1 MRINSATIG
10 MESERTYSATHARMS
25 RLTRFSGKQS
35 IMDGS
40 GTLFGGFLQTDGE
53 NAEQSKDKKG
63 VGNESL
69 ADIQGRM
76 TNTRLNSQAIS
87 DTDDIREQMRQL
99 RESCLRYLMQI
110 FFPDKYKADSFETTE
125 ETGNTLQPGVTT
137 LQPQLVTVNSVRLT
151 NRYYYEESE
160 STSFTTK
167 GTVKTEDG
175 REIDFHLNLNMSRS
189 FMEYYEEEID
199 FEQLTLCDPLVINLE
214 GNVAQVSDQTFF
226 FDIDCD
232 GVEDEISK
240 LISGS
245 GFLALDQNGDGIIN
259 DGSELFGTQSGNG
272 FADLA
277 RYDSDGNGFID
288 ENDEIFDRLKIW
300 CMDENGQPH
309 LYSLKEKGV
318 GAIGLAHTGTQYSLT
333 NENNET
339 NAVIRSTGFFLFE
352 DGNAGSIQH
361 VDLAKREQAV

>member
-25 RLTRFSGKQS
+25 RLTRFSGRQG

-53 NAEQSKDKKG
+53 SAEQSKDKKG
-63 VGNESL
+63 IGNESL

-87 DTDDIREQMRQL
+87 DMDDIREQMRQL

-110 FFPDKYKADSFETTE
+110 FFPDKYKADSLDTTE
-125 ETGNTLQPGVTT
+125 ETGNAQQPGATT
-137 LQPQLVTVNSVRLT
+137 LLPQLVTVNSVRFT
-151 NRYYYEESE
+151 NQYYFEESE

-175 REIDFHLNLNMSRS
+175 REIDFNLNLNMSRS

-232 GVEDEISK
+232 GVEDEISR
-240 LISGS
+240 LIAGS
-245 GFLALDQNGDGIIN
+245 GFLALDKNGDGVIN

-277 RYDSDGNGFID
+277 QYDSDGNGFID
-288 ENDEIFDRLKIW
+288 ENDEIFDKLKIW

-318 GAIGLAHTGTQYSLT
+318 GAIGLMHTGTQYSLT

-339 NAVIRSTGFFLFE
+339 NAVIRNTGFFLFE
-352 DGNAGSIQH
+352 DGNAGTIQH
-361 VDLAKREQAV
+361 VDFAKHEQAV

>member
-63 VGNESL
+63 VGNEFL

-87 DTDDIREQMRQL
+87 DMDDIREQMRQL

-125 ETGNTLQPGVTT
+125 QTGNTQQPGVTT

-151 NRYYYEESE
+151 NRYYFEESE

-175 REIDFHLNLNMSRS
+175 R
-189 FMEYYEEEID
+189 EID

-277 RYDSDGNGFID
+277 KFDSDGNGFID

-361 VDLAKREQAV
+361 VDLAKHEQAV

>member
-25 RLTRFSGKQS
+25 RLTRFSGRQG

-87 DTDDIREQMRQL
+87 DMDDIREQMRQL

-110 FFPDKYKADSFETTE
+110 FFPDKYKADSLDTTE
-125 ETGNTLQPGVTT
+125 ETGNAQQPGATT
-137 LQPQLVTVNSVRLT
+137 LLPQLVTVNSVRLT
-151 NRYYYEESE
+151 NQYYFEESE

-167 GTVKTEDG
+167 GTVRTEDG
-175 REIDFHLNLNMSRS
+175 REIDFNLNLNMSRS

-240 LISGS
+240 LIAGS
-245 GFLALDQNGDGIIN
+245 GFLALDKNGDGVIN

-277 RYDSDGNGFID
+277 QYDSDGNGFID
-288 ENDEIFDRLKIW
+288 ENDEIFDKLKIW

-318 GAIGLAHTGTQYSLT
+318 GAIGLMHTGTQHSLT
-333 NENNET
+333 NESNET
-339 NAVIRSTGFFLFE
+339 NAVIRNTGFFLFE
-352 DGNAGSIQH
+352 DGNAGTIQH
-361 VDLAKREQAV
+361 VDFAKHEQAV

>member
-25 RLTRFSGKQS
+25 RLTRFSGRQG

-87 DTDDIREQMRQL
+87 DMDDIREQMRQL

-110 FFPDKYKADSFETTE
+110 FFPDKYKADSLDTTE
-125 ETGNTLQPGVTT
+125 ETGNAQQPGATT
-137 LQPQLVTVNSVRLT
+137 LLPQLVTVNSVRFT
-151 NRYYYEESE
+151 NQYYFEESE

-175 REIDFHLNLNMSRS
+175 REIDFNLNLNMSRS

-232 GVEDEISK
+232 GVEDEISR
-240 LISGS
+240 LIAGS
-245 GFLALDQNGDGIIN
+245 GFLALDKNGDGVIN

-277 RYDSDGNGFID
+277 QYDSDGNGFID
-288 ENDEIFDRLKIW
+288 ENDEIFDKLKIW

-318 GAIGLAHTGTQYSLT
+318 GAIGLMHTGTQYSLT

-339 NAVIRSTGFFLFE
+339 NAVIRNTGFFLFE
-352 DGNAGSIQH
+352 DGNAGTIQH
-361 VDLAKREQAV
+361 VDFAKHEQAV

>member
-25 RLTRFSGKQS
+25 RLTRFSGRQG

-87 DTDDIREQMRQL
+87 DMDDIREQMRQL

-110 FFPDKYKADSFETTE
+110 FFPDKYKADSLDTTE
-125 ETGNTLQPGVTT
+125 ETGNAQQPGATT
-137 LQPQLVTVNSVRLT
+137 LLPQLVTVNSVRLT
-151 NRYYYEESE
+151 NQYYFEESE
-160 STSFTTK
+160 STSFTTR

-175 REIDFHLNLNMSRS
+175 REIDFNLNLNMSRS

-240 LISGS
+240 LIAGS
-245 GFLALDQNGDGIIN
+245 GFLALDKNGDGVIN

-277 RYDSDGNGFID
+277 QYDSDGNGFID
-288 ENDEIFDRLKIW
+288 ENDEIFDKLKIW

-318 GAIGLAHTGTQYSLT
+318 GAIGLMHTGTQHSLT
-333 NENNET
+333 NESNET
-339 NAVIRSTGFFLFE
+339 NAVIRNTGFFLFE
-352 DGNAGSIQH
+352 DGNAGTIQH
-361 VDLAKREQAV
+361 VDFAKHEQAV

>member
-10 MESERTYSATHARMS
+10 MESERTYSATQARVS
-25 RLTRFSGKQS
+25 RLTRFSGRQS

-87 DTDDIREQMRQL
+87 DMDDIREQMRQL

-110 FFPDKYKADSFETTE
+110 FFPDKYKTDSYETTE
-125 ETGNTLQPGVTT
+125 QTGNTQQPGVTT
-137 LQPQLVTVNSVRLT
+137 LLPQLVTVNSVRFT
-151 NRYYYEESE
+151 NQYYFEESE

-175 REIDFHLNLNMSRS
+175 REIDFNLNLNMSRS

-240 LISGS
+240 LIAGS
-245 GFLALDQNGDGIIN
+245 GFLALDKNGDGIIN

-277 RYDSDGNGFID
+277 QFDSDGNGFID
-288 ENDEIFDRLKIW
+288 ENDEIFDKLKIW

-309 LYSLKEKGV
+309 LYSLKEKSV
-318 GAIGLAHTGTQYSLT
+318 GAIGLMHTGTQYSLT

-352 DGNAGSIQH
+352 DGNAGTIQH
-361 VDLAKREQAV
+361 VDLAKHEQVV

>member
-25 RLTRFSGKQS
+25 RLTRFSGRQS

-63 VGNESL
+63 VGSESL

-87 DTDDIREQMRQL
+87 DMDDIREQMRQL

-110 FFPDKYKADSFETTE
+110 FFPDKYKADSLDTTE
-125 ETGNTLQPGVTT
+125 ETGNAQQPGATT
-137 LQPQLVTVNSVRLT
+137 LLPQLVTVNSVRLT
-151 NRYYYEESE
+151 NQYYFEESE
-160 STSFTTK
+160 STSFTTR

-175 REIDFHLNLNMSRS
+175 REIDFNLNLNMSRS

-240 LISGS
+240 LIAGS
-245 GFLALDQNGDGIIN
+245 GFLALDKNGDGVIN

-277 RYDSDGNGFID
+277 QYDSDGNGFID
-288 ENDEIFDRLKIW
+288 ENDEIFDKLKIW

-318 GAIGLAHTGTQYSLT
+318 GAIGLMHTGTQHSLT
-333 NENNET
+333 NESNET
-339 NAVIRSTGFFLFE
+339 NAVIRNTGFFLFE
-352 DGNAGSIQH
+352 DGNAGTIQH
-361 VDLAKREQAV
+361 VDFAKHEQAV

>member
-1 MRINSATIG
+1 MRINSASIG

-25 RLTRFSGKQS
+25 RLTRFSGRQG

-87 DTDDIREQMRQL
+87 DMDDIREQMRQL

-110 FFPDKYKADSFETTE
+110 FFPDKYKADSLDTTE
-125 ETGNTLQPGVTT
+125 ETGNAQQPGATT
-137 LQPQLVTVNSVRLT
+137 LLPQLVTVNSVRLT
-151 NRYYYEESE
+151 NQYYFEESE
-160 STSFTTK
+160 STSFTTR

-175 REIDFHLNLNMSRS
+175 REIDFNLNLNMSRS

-240 LISGS
+240 LIAGS
-245 GFLALDQNGDGIIN
+245 GFLALDKNGDGVIN

-277 RYDSDGNGFID
+277 QYDSDGNGFID
-288 ENDEIFDRLKIW
+288 ENDEIFDKLKIW

-318 GAIGLAHTGTQYSLT
+318 GAIGLMHTGTQHSLT
-333 NENNET
+333 NESNET
-339 NAVIRSTGFFLFE
+339 NAVIRNTGFFLFE
-352 DGNAGSIQH
+352 DGNAGTIQH
-361 VDLAKREQAV
+361 VDFAKHEQAV

>member
-10 MESERTYSATHARMS
+10 MESERTYSATQARVS

-87 DTDDIREQMRQL
+87 DMDDIREQMRQL

-125 ETGNTLQPGVTT
+125 ETGNTQQPGVTT

-175 REIDFHLNLNMSRS
+175 R
-189 FMEYYEEEID
+189 EID

-277 RYDSDGNGFID
+277 KFDSDGNGFID

-361 VDLAKREQAV
+361 VDLAKHEQAV

>member
-87 DTDDIREQMRQL
+87 DMDDIREQMRQL

-125 ETGNTLQPGVTT
+125 QTGNTQQPGVTT

-175 REIDFHLNLNMSRS
+175 REIDF
-189 FMEYYEEEID
+189 
-199 FEQLTLCDPLVINLE
+199 EQLTLCDPLVINLE

-240 LISGS
+240 LIAGS

-288 ENDEIFDRLKIW
+288 ENDEIFHRLKIW